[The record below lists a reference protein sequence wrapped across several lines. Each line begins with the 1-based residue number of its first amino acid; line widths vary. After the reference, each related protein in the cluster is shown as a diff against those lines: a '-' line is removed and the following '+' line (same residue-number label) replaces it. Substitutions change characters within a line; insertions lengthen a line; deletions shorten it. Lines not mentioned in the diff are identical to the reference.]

1 MQEKVGSP
9 PVDQEFKYIGTRP
22 IRPDGAD
29 KVTGRAKF
37 GSDFNVSGQIVGKML
52 RSPHAHARI
61 VKIDTSKAEALP
73 GVKAIV
79 TRDDFADQASEFS
92 PAGEMLVNYRDVC
105 RTVMARD
112 KVLFEG
118 HPVAAIAA
126 TSNSIAKKALKLIDI
141 EYEVL
146 PHVIDVVEAMKPD
159 APLLHEDMFTDGA
172 DPKPDKPSNIAKQV
186 EFALGDVEK
195 GFAGADVVIE
205 REFNTQP
212 VHQGYIEPHA
222 CVANVSRDGDA
233 ELWVTTQGH
242 WVVRAHCARLLNW
255 DISKIRVTSSEIGGG
270 FGGKTVVYLEPVA
283 LALSKKAG
291 FPVKMIMSRE
301 EVFRASGPTSGANM
315 TIKVGAKKDG
325 TITAGKAIL
334 RYQAGAFQGSPVGP
348 GAMSAFAPYDLENV
362 QIIGYDVVS
371 NRPKVAAYRAPGAPI
386 SEYAVESVIDEM
398 AKKLELD
405 PIEFRLKNAAK
416 EGTKAAYG
424 PQFGPIGLV
433 ESLEAAQNS
442 DHWKAPL
449 GPNQGRGVASGFWFN
464 IGGDTTVTLSLNED
478 GTFNLTAGTPDVG
491 GLRASLAMMAAEEL
505 GVDLSKIRPIIG
517 DTGQLGYN
525 FLTGGS
531 RSTFSSG
538 MATVEAARQVI
549 KEACARAAKIW
560 ELPEDAVAYEDG
572 TVRPAGDNAGK
583 HDPMTIGDIG
593 KMAGKTGGAIVGTAK
608 INAQGAAPSFGTH
621 IADVEIDAE
630 TGKVSIVRYTAIQD
644 AGRAIHPS
652 YVEGQYQGGA
662 VQGIGWALNEEY
674 IYDENGHLENPGFL
688 DYRVPVASDLPM
700 IDTIIVEV
708 PNPRH
713 PYGVRGVGE
722 TPIVPPMA
730 AISNAIE
737 NATGLRFDSL
747 PMSPPRVRKA
757 IDEAREAGDSHL
769 KV

>member
-1 MQEKVGSP
+1 MQERVGNP
-9 PVDQEFKYIGTRP
+9 PVDQDFKYIGTRP

-37 GSDFNVSGQIVGKML
+37 GADFNVPGQLVGKVL
-52 RSPHAHARI
+52 RSPHAHAKL
-61 VKIDTSKAEALP
+61 VKIDTSKAEALA

-79 TRDDFADQASEFS
+79 TRDDFAEQQSEFS
-92 PAGEMLVNYRDVC
+92 PAGEMLINYRDVS
-105 RTVMARD
+105 RNIMARD

-118 HPVAAIAA
+118 HPVAAVAA
-126 TSNSIAKKALKLIDI
+126 TNNSVARKALKLIEV
-141 EYEVL
+141 EYEIL

-159 APLLHEDMFTDGA
+159 APLLHEDMYTDGVK
-172 DPKPDKPSNIAKQV
+172 PTPDKPSNIAKQV

-195 GFAGADVVIE
+195 GFGDADVIIE
-205 REFNTQP
+205 RDFETKP

-222 CVANVSRDGDA
+222 CVANVSNDGTA

-242 WVVRAHCARLLNW
+242 WVVRAHCARLLGW

-283 LALSKKAG
+283 LALSQKAG
-291 FPVKMIMSRE
+291 HPVKMVMSRE
-301 EVFRASGPTSGANM
+301 EVFRASGPTSGAHM

-362 QIIGYDVVS
+362 QIVGYDVVS

-386 SEYAVESVIDEM
+386 SEFAVESVIDEM
-398 AKKLELD
+398 AKKLDID

-433 ESLEAAQNS
+433 ETLQAAKES
-442 DHWKAPL
+442 DHWKTPL
-449 GPNQGRGVASGFWFN
+449 KPGQGRGVASGFWFN
-464 IGGDTTVTLSLNED
+464 IGGDTTVTLALNED
-478 GTFNLTAGTPDVG
+478 GTVNLTAGTPDVG
-491 GLRASLAMMAAEEL
+491 GLRASLCMMAAEEL
-505 GVDLSKIRPIIG
+505 GVELSGVRPVIG
-517 DTGQLGYN
+517 DTQQLGYN

-549 KEACARAAKIW
+549 KEACERAAKLW
-560 ELPEDAVAYEDG
+560 DLPVDAVTFEDG

-583 HDPMTIGDIG
+583 HDPMTLGDIG
-593 KMAGKTGGAIVGTAK
+593 KMAGKTGGPIVGTAK

-621 IADVEIDAE
+621 IADVEVDAE

-674 IYDENGHLENPGFL
+674 IYGDDGKLENAGFL
-688 DYRVPVASDLPM
+688 DYRIPVASDLPM

-730 AISNAIE
+730 AIANAVE
-737 NATGLRFDSL
+737 DASGLRFESL

-757 IDEAREAGDSHL
+757 IDEAKAAGDSNL